1 MKKTISLF
9 LIIFSIFIIL
19 FINTLYAVNNNKVND
34 ENLEKLNQSIIEL
47 LQNNNQKVIE
57 ETTIYDVIQGE
68 QISPELR
75 QRILELLDKYQLSL
89 DSYRT
94 IIENENRKSKS
105 QIFDLKKDLNKIY
118 EFHDEL
124 EYNFD
129 MAKWMIISLSVG
141 IICLTTIIVIMWKS
155 VVNVNRNDVEVIFTL
170 EKFKK
175 DLNFIKARLEMI
187 ENKSK
192 DYGKEQIQDNKNRKE
207 V

>member
-1 MKKTISLF
+1 MKKIISLF
-9 LIIFSIFIIL
+9 LIIFSIFTIFCL
-19 FINTLYAVNNNKVND
+19 DVSYAINNEKID
-34 ENLEKLNQSIIEL
+34 EKKLEKLNQSIAEL

-57 ETTIYDVIQGE
+57 ETTIYDIIQGE

-94 IIENENRKSKS
+94 IIENDHKQSKF
-105 QIFDLKKDLNKIY
+105 QIFGLKKDLNKMY

-155 VVNVNRNDVEVIFTL
+155 VINVNRNDVEVIFTL

-175 DLNFIKARLEMI
+175 DLKFIKARLEMM

-192 DYGKEQIQDNKNRKE
+192 NYGKEQIQDNKDRKE